1 MQELHCLVHPPF
13 SSLSS
18 GLVLPNPDKMK
29 SFALFTTFFLL
40 AASPI
45 IVLARHIT
53 FSNDPSELSSRDEAD
68 PIYDVSARD
77 LKLVD
82 FLVREVDFDAL
93 IERRGAKNAKR
104 PNNKP
109 KKAPKAPA
117 KPQLKRT
124 ANFKRKGQGKPSP
137 VQAKL
142 LPKAVHAL
150 PPHQQDLQA
159 LPPHHQALRT
169 LPPRHQALQSH
180 PLYHQAAQ
188 SLQHGHRLRDMI
200 PDIRA
205 SFTRMLAKG
214 YYPPARTDSSP
225 TLGRPPTPKPGVGK
239 RIVNWGKGVWN
250 RGKRN

>member
-1 MQELHCLVHPPF
+1 
-13 SSLSS
+13 
-18 GLVLPNPDKMK
+18 MK

-137 VQAKL
+137 PSRQSYCQRPFTL
-142 LPKAVHAL
+142 SP
-150 PPHQQDLQA
+150 
-159 LPPHHQALRT
+159 RT
-169 LPPRHQALQSH
+169 SKTSRLSH
-180 PLYHQAAQ
+180 PTTKPFGRFH
-188 SLQHGHRLRDMI
+188 
-200 PDIRA
+200 
-205 SFTRMLAKG
+205 
-214 YYPPARTDSSP
+214 PATKPFSP
-225 TLGRPPTPKPGVGK
+225 THSTTKPRRVSNMATACE
-239 RIVNWGKGVWN
+239 I
-250 RGKRN
+250 

>member
-1 MQELHCLVHPPF
+1 
-13 SSLSS
+13 
-18 GLVLPNPDKMK
+18 MK
-29 SFALFTTFFLL
+29 SFALFTTFLLL

-45 IVLARHIT
+45 IVLARPIT

-117 KPQLKRT
+117 KPELKRT
-124 ANFKRKGQGKPSP
+124 ANVKHKAQGKSGAVRGKPNAKGRSRSPVPPPSPPGSPSPPPSPSDASTPPPSPIIPPTPPPSRAESPTWPPPATYDSGNSGFVHPDAGQG
-137 VQAKL
+137 
-142 LPKAVHAL
+142 
-150 PPHQQDLQA
+150 
-159 LPPHHQALRT
+159 
-169 LPPRHQALQSH
+169 
-180 PLYHQAAQ
+180 
-188 SLQHGHRLRDMI
+188 I
-200 PDIRA
+200 
-205 SFTRMLAKG
+205 
-214 YYPPARTDSSP
+214 YYPPAKTDSSP
-225 TLGRPPTPKPGVGK
+225 TLGRPPTPKPGLGK